1 MQEGRRLTMGYY
13 KQQLIA
19 GQVEV
24 GDRVPTP
31 KPASTHIGWNQRIP
45 SPVTKTR
52 YAYNTSVVLMFSV
65 GFVAGFASAAVLG
78 VF

>member
-1 MQEGRRLTMGYY
+1 MGYY

-19 GQVEV
+19 KQVEV
-24 GDRVPTP
+24 GDRVPAP

-52 YAYNTSVVLMFSV
+52 HAYNASVVLMFAV